1 MHIQNRKLNQSG
13 ILIESL
19 LIAGCFHFPLH
30 FNESKKKKIQTQEIN
45 QDCNKLLVK
54 TGELYFSGY
63 KAVQF
68 ELTKIQAI
76 SYRYVKL

>member
-19 LIAGCFHFPLH
+19 LLPGASAFQLH
-30 FNESKKKKIQTQEIN
+30 FNKKIKKFRIQEIN
-45 QDCNKLLVK
+45 QDYYRLLVK
-54 TGELYFSGY
+54 TGELSFRGY
-63 KAVQF
+63 RSVEC
-68 ELTKIQAI
+68 ELAKIQAI

>member
-13 ILIESL
+13 ILIKSL
-19 LIAGCFHFPLH
+19 LIAGCFYFPLH
-30 FNESKKKKIQTQEIN
+30 FNESKKKFQTQEIN

-63 KAVQF
+63 RAVQF
-68 ELTKIQAI
+68 ELAKIQAI

>member
-1 MHIQNRKLNQSG
+1 M
-13 ILIESL
+13 
-19 LIAGCFHFPLH
+19 
-30 FNESKKKKIQTQEIN
+30 N

-63 KAVQF
+63 RAVQF
-68 ELTKIQAI
+68 ELAKIQVI

>member
-1 MHIQNRKLNQSG
+1 MRV
-13 ILIESL
+13 
-19 LIAGCFHFPLH
+19 
-30 FNESKKKKIQTQEIN
+30 KKIRIKEIN

-63 KAVQF
+63 RAVQF
-68 ELTKIQAI
+68 ALAKIQAI